1 MSMFTYCRV
10 IKFVRCYR
18 GTDILFN
25 AGMIKSE
32 PSVSISL
39 VQERITAKYGFQVSY
54 RNAWYAKQ
62 KTMAIMYGDWEESYA
77 FLPRQCCEAF
87 KFAKLVIQID
97 GTHLYG
103 KYKGKLLVATAQDGN
118 NECLPIIFAI
128 VEGKTLEAW
137 DYFLINIRAH
147 VTTMSNICLISDRH
161 RSIISVVEN
170 NPNWQPPNA
179 YHVFCIRH
187 IASNFNQK
195 FRNED
200 LKRMLKNLG
209 YTPAMVDFERNLASF
224 RESSPQIAEWID
236 AIPKEKWSRA
246 YDIEGRRYGH
256 MTTNLAES
264 VNRVLKGPRNMPITA
279 LVKHTYSRLVA
290 YFVERG
296 TNVVA
301 QLQSTHHHS
310 KVVVELVKKN
320 QVDATGHHVRAYN
333 VEHTV
338 FEVDAGWERSYSVN
352 LPQRFCQCG
361 KFKAFKYPCSHAVA
375 AALSVRQS
383 AFTYV
388 DDVFL
393 ITNLV
398 EAYSFPWEPIGNE
411 EAIPEISGPKIIP
424 DSTML
429 RAKGRPKSTRIRN
442 EMVKLRQARAV
453 SGVDFARN
461 AAIIVGDVQ
470 VVGETTEIHIMSLF
484 CYWLCYCMNC
494 NVRYGGIFVFR

>member
-18 GTDILFN
+18 GIDILFN
-25 AGMIKSE
+25 AGMINSE

-39 VQERITAKYGFQVSY
+39 VQERITAKYGFKVSY
-54 RNAWYAKQ
+54 RKVWYAKQ
-62 KTMAIMYGDWEESYA
+62 KAMTIMYGEWKEPYA
-77 FLPRQCCEAF
+77 FLPRWCEYMLRFSPGSFYHIQTNDLYAKQSLVSGKKGFHRIFWTFRQCCEAF
-87 KFAKLVIQID
+87 KFAKPVIQID

-103 KYKGKLLVATAQDGN
+103 KYKGKLLVAIAQDGN
-118 NECLPIIFAI
+118 NECLPIAFAI
-128 VEGKTLEAW
+128 VEGETLEAW
-137 DYFLINIRAH
+137 DYFLVNIRAH
-147 VTTMSNICLISDRH
+147 VTTMSNICLIFDRH

-170 NPNWQPPNA
+170 NPNLQPPNA
-179 YHVFCIRH
+179 YHVT
-187 IASNFNQK
+187 S
-195 FRNED
+195 
-200 LKRMLKNLG
+200 
-209 YTPAMVDFERNLASF
+209 AMVDFERNLASF
-224 RESSPQIAEWID
+224 RESSSQIAEWIN

-264 VNRVLKGPRNMPITA
+264 VNRVLKGARNMPITA

-296 TNVVA
+296 TNAVA
-301 QLQSTHHHS
+301 QLQSAYRHS
-310 KVVVELVKKN
+310 KNVVELVKKN
-320 QVDATGHHVRAYN
+320 QVDATGNHVHAYN

-338 FEVDAGWERSYSVN
+338 FEVDASWERSYSVI
-352 LPQRFCQCG
+352 LPQRYCQCG

-383 AFTYV
+383 ALTYI

-424 DSTML
+424 DSIML
-429 RAKGRPKSTRIRN
+429 RAKGRPKSTRIRS
-442 EMVKLRQARAV
+442 EMDEVETSQSRIRCGLCKERGHNRRGCP
-453 SGVDFARN
+453 SRGRN
-461 AAIIVGDVQ
+461 D
-470 VVGETTEIHIMSLF
+470 
-484 CYWLCYCMNC
+484 
-494 NVRYGGIFVFR
+494 

>member
-1 MSMFTYCRV
+1 MTQLHDVVSALLGIHHEGDETVIPFWQGISHYSYIDWSYQSEQESCTY
-10 IKFVRCYR
+10 
-18 GTDILFN
+18 GT
-25 AGMIKSE
+25 
-32 PSVSISL
+32 VSGSGSIQEQSL
-39 VQERITAKYGFQVSY
+39 VTGKNVFHRIFWTF
-54 RNAWYAKQ
+54 
-62 KTMAIMYGDWEESYA
+62 
-77 FLPRQCCEAF
+77 RQCCEAF

-118 NECLPIIFAI
+118 DECLSIAFAI
-128 VEGKTLEAW
+128 VEGETLDAW
-137 DYFLINIRAH
+137 NYFLVNICAH
-147 VTTMSNICLISDRH
+147 VTDMSNICLISDRH
-161 RSIISVVEN
+161 RSIIYAVKN

-187 IASNFNQK
+187 IARNFNQK
-195 FRNED
+195 FRNEG
-200 LKRMLKNLG
+200 LKWMLKNLG
-209 YTPAMVDFERNLASF
+209 YTPTIVDFERNLASF

-264 VNRVLKGPRNMPITA
+264 VNKVLKGARNMPITA

-301 QLQSTHHHS
+301 QLQSAHRHS
-310 KVVVELVKKN
+310 KNVVELVKKN
-320 QVDATGHHVRAYN
+320 QVDATGHHVR
-333 VEHTV
+333 
-338 FEVDAGWERSYSVN
+338 WKRSYSVN

-361 KFKAFKYPCSHAVA
+361 KFKAFKYPCSHVVA

-393 ITNLV
+393 TTNLV

-424 DSTML
+424 DATML

-442 EMVKLRQARAV
+442 EMDEV
-453 SGVDFARN
+453 
-461 AAIIVGDVQ
+461 
-470 VVGETTEIHIMSLF
+470 ETSQSRIR
-484 CYWLCYCMNC
+484 CGLCKERSHNRRGCPG
-494 NVRYGGIFVFR
+494 RGRKD

>member
-1 MSMFTYCRV
+1 MPQLNDVASAPFGIHHEVDTDV
-10 IKFVRCYR
+10 IPFWEEISHYSYIDWSDQSEQESC
-18 GTDILFN
+18 TDGSVSGSASIQ
-25 AGMIKSE
+25 GMIKSE

-54 RNAWYAKQ
+54 RKAWYAKQ
-62 KTMAIMYGDWEESYA
+62 KAMAIMYGDWEESYA
-77 FLPRQCCEAF
+77 FSPRRCEYMLHFSPGSFYHIQTNDLYAEQS
-87 KFAKLVIQID
+87 LVS
-97 GTHLYG
+97 G
-103 KYKGKLLVATAQDGN
+103 KKGKLLVATTQDGN
-118 NECLPIIFAI
+118 NEG
-128 VEGKTLEAW
+128 ETLEAW
-137 DYFLINIRAH
+137 DYFLVNIRAH

-161 RSIISVVEN
+161 RSIISAVEN

-179 YHVFCIRH
+179 YHVFCIRY

-209 YTPAMVDFERNLASF
+209 YTPSMVDFERNLASF
-224 RESSPQIAEWID
+224 RETSPQIAEWID
-236 AIPKEKWSRA
+236 AIPKEK
-246 YDIEGRRYGH
+246 
-256 MTTNLAES
+256 
-264 VNRVLKGPRNMPITA
+264 
-279 LVKHTYSRLVA
+279 
-290 YFVERG
+290 RG
-296 TNVVA
+296 TNAIA
-301 QLQSTHHHS
+301 QLQSAHRHS

-361 KFKAFKYPCSHAVA
+361 NFKAFKYPCSHVVA
-375 AALSVRQS
+375 SALSVRQS

-411 EAIPEISGPKIIP
+411 EAIPE
-424 DSTML
+424 
-429 RAKGRPKSTRIRN
+429 
-442 EMVKLRQARAV
+442 
-453 SGVDFARN
+453 
-461 AAIIVGDVQ
+461 
-470 VVGETTEIHIMSLF
+470 TT
-484 CYWLCYCMNC
+484 
-494 NVRYGGIFVFR
+494 

>member
-1 MSMFTYCRV
+1 MAL
-10 IKFVRCYR
+10 KFPTERHGSFYHIQ
-18 GTDILFN
+18 TNDLY
-25 AGMIKSE
+25 AE
-32 PSVSISL
+32 QSL
-39 VQERITAKYGFQVSY
+39 VFGKKVFHRIFWTF
-54 RNAWYAKQ
+54 
-62 KTMAIMYGDWEESYA
+62 
-77 FLPRQCCEAF
+77 RQCCEVF
-87 KFAKLVIQID
+87 KFAKPVIQID

-103 KYKGKLLVATAQDGN
+103 KYKGKLLVVTTQDGN
-118 NECLPIIFAI
+118 NECLPIAFAI
-128 VEGKTLEAW
+128 VEGGTLEAW
-137 DYFLINIRAH
+137 DYFLVNIRAH
-147 VTTMSNICLISDRH
+147 VTTISNICLISDWH
-161 RSIISVVEN
+161 RSIISAVEN

-179 YHVFCIRH
+179 YHVLCIRH

-209 YTPAMVDFERNLASF
+209 YTPAMVDFERNLSSF

-246 YDIEGRRYGH
+246 YDIEGWRYGH

-264 VNRVLKGPRNMPITA
+264 VNKVLKGAKNMPITA
-279 LVKHTYSRLVA
+279 LVKHTYSRLIA

-296 TNVVA
+296 TNDVA
-301 QLQSTHHHS
+301 QLQSAHRHS
-310 KVVVELVKKN
+310 KNVVELVKKN

-352 LPQRFCQCG
+352 LPQRYCQCG
-361 KFKAFKYPCSHAVA
+361 KFKAFKYPCSHVVA

-388 DDVFL
+388 DDIFL

-429 RAKGRPKSTRIRN
+429 RAKGRPKSTRICN
-442 EMVKLRQARAV
+442 EMDEVETSQSRIRCGLCKERGHNRRGCP
-453 SGVDFARN
+453 SRGRN
-461 AAIIVGDVQ
+461 D
-470 VVGETTEIHIMSLF
+470 
-484 CYWLCYCMNC
+484 
-494 NVRYGGIFVFR
+494 

>member
-1 MSMFTYCRV
+1 MTQLHDVASSPLGIHHEGDEAV
-10 IKFVRCYR
+10 IPFWQGIPHCSYIDWSYQSEQESCTD
-18 GTDILFN
+18 GTVLESGSIQ
-25 AGMIKSE
+25 GMIKEE

-39 VQERITAKYGFQVSY
+39 VQERITAKYGFKVSY
-54 RNAWYAKQ
+54 RKAWYAKQ
-62 KTMAIMYGDWEESYA
+62 KAIAIMYEQSLVTGKKVFHRIFWM
-77 FLPRQCCEAF
+77 FRQCCEAF

-103 KYKGKLLVATAQDGN
+103 KYKGK
-118 NECLPIIFAI
+118 
-128 VEGKTLEAW
+128 TLDAW
-137 DYFLINIRAH
+137 NYFLVNIRAR
-147 VTTMSNICLISDRH
+147 VTDMSNICLISDRH
-161 RSIISVVEN
+161 RSIISTVEN

-195 FRNED
+195 FRNEG
-200 LKRMLKNLG
+200 LKHMLKNLG
-209 YTPAMVDFERNLASF
+209 YIPAIVDFERNLASF

-236 AIPKEKWSRA
+236 DIPKEKWSRA

-264 VNRVLKGPRNMPITA
+264 VNRVFKGARNISITA

-301 QLQSTHHHS
+301 QLQSAHRHS
-310 KVVVELVKKN
+310 KNVVELVKKN

-338 FEVDAGWERSYSVN
+338 FEVNAGWERSYSVN

-361 KFKAFKYPCSHAVA
+361 KFKAFKYPCSHAVV

-393 ITNLV
+393 TTNLV
-398 EAYSFPWEPIGNE
+398 EAYSFSWESIGNE

-424 DSTML
+424 DATML

-442 EMVKLRQARAV
+442 EMDEVETSQSRIRCGLCKERGHNRRGCP
-453 SGVDFARN
+453 SRGRN
-461 AAIIVGDVQ
+461 D
-470 VVGETTEIHIMSLF
+470 
-484 CYWLCYCMNC
+484 
-494 NVRYGGIFVFR
+494 

>member
-1 MSMFTYCRV
+1 MPQLNDVASAPFGIPQEGSFYHIQTNDLY
-10 IKFVRCYR
+10 
-18 GTDILFN
+18 
-25 AGMIKSE
+25 AE
-32 PSVSISL
+32 QSL
-39 VQERITAKYGFQVSY
+39 VSGKKVFHRIFWTF
-54 RNAWYAKQ
+54 
-62 KTMAIMYGDWEESYA
+62 
-77 FLPRQCCEAF
+77 RQCCEAF
-87 KFAKLVIQID
+87 KFAKPVIQID

-118 NECLPIIFAI
+118 NECLPIAFAI
-128 VEGKTLEAW
+128 VEGETLEAW
-137 DYFLINIRAH
+137 DYFLVNIRAH

-161 RSIISVVEN
+161 RSIISAVEN
-170 NPNWQPPNA
+170 NPTWQPPNA
-179 YHVFCIRH
+179 YHIFCIRH

-195 FRNED
+195 FRNEG

-236 AIPKEKWSRA
+236 AILKEKWSRA

-264 VNRVLKGPRNMPITA
+264 VNRVLKGARNMPITA

-296 TNVVA
+296 TNALA
-301 QLQSTHHHS
+301 QLQSAHRHS
-310 KVVVELVKKN
+310 KHVVELVKKN

-338 FEVDAGWERSYSVN
+338 FEVDTGWERSYSVN
-352 LPQRFCQCG
+352 LPQRYCQCG

-398 EAYSFPWEPIGNE
+398 EAYSFPWEQIGNE
-411 EAIPEISGPKIIP
+411 EAIPEISGAKIIP

-442 EMVKLRQARAV
+442 EMDEVETSQSRIRCGLCKERDHNRRRCP
-453 SGVDFARN
+453 SRGRN
-461 AAIIVGDVQ
+461 D
-470 VVGETTEIHIMSLF
+470 
-484 CYWLCYCMNC
+484 
-494 NVRYGGIFVFR
+494 

>member
-1 MSMFTYCRV
+1 MGASEIPIFHQPVVAQMPQLNDVASAPFG
-10 IKFVRCYR
+10 IPQE
-18 GTDILFN
+18 
-25 AGMIKSE
+25 GMIKSE

-54 RNAWYAKQ
+54 RKAWYAKQ
-62 KTMAIMYGDWEESYA
+62 KAMAILYDDWEES
-77 FLPRQCCEAF
+77 QCCEAF
-87 KFAKLVIQID
+87 KFAKPVIQID

-103 KYKGKLLVATAQDGN
+103 KYKGKLLVATTQDGN
-118 NECLPIIFAI
+118 NECLPIAFAI
-128 VEGKTLEAW
+128 VEGETLEAW
-137 DYFLINIRAH
+137 NYFLVNIRAH

-161 RSIISVVEN
+161 RSIISAVEN
-170 NPNWQPPNA
+170 NPTWQPPNA
-179 YHVFCIRH
+179 YHVFCICH

-209 YTPAMVDFERNLASF
+209 YTPAMVDFERSLASF

-236 AIPKEKWSRA
+236 VIPKEKWSRA

-264 VNRVLKGPRNMPITA
+264 VNRVLKGARNMPITA

-296 TNVVA
+296 TNALA
-301 QLQSTHHHS
+301 QLQSSHRHS
-310 KVVVELVKKN
+310 KHVVELVKKN

-352 LPQRFCQCG
+352 LPQRYCQCG
-361 KFKAFKYPCSHAVA
+361 KFKAFKYPCSHAVVV
-375 AALSVRQS
+375 ALSVRQS

-393 ITNLV
+393 INNLV

-411 EAIPEISGPKIIP
+411 EAIPEISGAKIIP
-424 DSTML
+424 DCTML
-429 RAKGRPKSTRIRN
+429 RAKGRELTSP
-442 EMVKLRQARAV
+442 V
-453 SGVDFARN
+453 
-461 AAIIVGDVQ
+461 
-470 VVGETTEIHIMSLF
+470 LF
-484 CYWLCYCMNC
+484 NLPP
-494 NVRYGGIFVFR
+494 